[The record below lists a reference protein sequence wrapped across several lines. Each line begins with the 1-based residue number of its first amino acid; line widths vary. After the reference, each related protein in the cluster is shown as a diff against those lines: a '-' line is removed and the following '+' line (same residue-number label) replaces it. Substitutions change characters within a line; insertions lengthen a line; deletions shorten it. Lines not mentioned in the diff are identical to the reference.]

1 MNGHPMI
8 RLVFLAAGLVV
19 LGGLIWH
26 IGPFRIWETVERV
39 GFVACC
45 IILTPLLV
53 VYLLDAYGWSL
64 TLGQWSGRV
73 GFVRLFM
80 VRMAGEAINVTT
92 PTAMLGGEP
101 MKAYL
106 LTRYQV
112 PMVEGLASVVT
123 AKTIMVVAQILFML
137 SGLGVTLWLVGG
149 GEYNVLVAFLTLGL
163 LGFGVFLFL
172 MLQRYG
178 IGKGLLT
185 VAGACGIRSR
195 RLETWRPQL
204 LELDRTIR
212 TFYRERRRT
221 FLLALGVYFVAWVTE
236 LFEVYAILYFL
247 GADAGWLSSFAIAA
261 IAVLIK
267 GGVSFVPGGLG
278 AQEGG
283 YLFLLMAL
291 GYDEVTGITFALIRR
306 LREILWILIGLVFLA
321 VLRDKAHP
329 TPTS

>member
-1 MNGHPMI
+1 MI
-8 RLVFLAAGLVV
+8 RLLFLAVGLVV

-26 IGPFRIWETVERV
+26 IGLSQIRETVERV
-39 GFVACC
+39 GFVASC

-64 TLGQWSGRV
+64 TLGQWTRRV

-106 LTRYQV
+106 LTRYEI

-123 AKTIMVVAQILFML
+123 AKTIMSLAQILFML
-137 SGLGVTLWLVGG
+137 LGLGATLWLVGG
-149 GEYNVLVAFLTLGL
+149 GEYNVPVAFVSMGL

-172 MLQRYG
+172 VVQRYG

-185 VAGACGIRSR
+185 VADACGIRSQ
-195 RLETWRPQL
+195 RLEAWRSQL
-204 LELDRTIR
+204 LELDHMIR
-212 TFYRERRRT
+212 TFYRQRRRT
-221 FLLALGVYFVAWVTE
+221 FLLSLGVHFTAWLTE

-247 GADAGWLSSFAIAA
+247 GAEVGWLSAFSIAA
-261 IAVLIK
+261 TAVLIK
-267 GGVSFVPGGLG
+267 GSVSFVPGGLG

-291 GYDEVTGITFALIRR
+291 GYGEATGITFALIRR
-306 LREILWILIGLVFLA
+306 VREIFWILIGLVFLA
-321 VLRDKAHP
+321 VLRDKAGLAA
-329 TPTS
+329 TS

>member
-1 MNGHPMI
+1 MI
-8 RLVFLAAGLVV
+8 RLLFLAVGLVV

-26 IGPFRIWETVERV
+26 IGLSQVWETVERV
-39 GFVACC
+39 GFVAFCM
-45 IILTPLLV
+45 ILTPLLV

-64 TLGQWSGRV
+64 TLGPWASRV

-106 LTRYQV
+106 LTRYEV

-123 AKTIMVVAQILFML
+123 AKTIMVIAQILFML
-137 SGLGVTLWLVGG
+137 SGLGVMLWLVGG
-149 GEYNVLVAFLTLGL
+149 GEYNVLVAFVSLGL

-172 MLQRYG
+172 VIQRYG
-178 IGKGLLT
+178 IGAGLLT
-185 VAGACGIRSR
+185 VAERCRIRSQ
-195 RLETWRPQL
+195 RLEAYRPQL
-204 LELDRTIR
+204 LELDQTIR

-221 FLLALGVYFVAWVTE
+221 FLLSLGVHFVAWLTE

-247 GADAGWLSSFAIAA
+247 GAEIGWLSSLSIAA
-261 IAVLIK
+261 LAVLIK
-267 GGVSFVPGGLG
+267 GSVSFVPGGLG

-291 GYDEVTGITFALIRR
+291 GYGEVTGITFALIRR
-306 LREILWILIGLVFLA
+306 IREILWILIGLVFLA
-321 VLRDKAHP
+321 VLRDKASIA
-329 TPTS
+329 TTS

>member
-1 MNGHPMI
+1 MI
-8 RLVFLAAGLVV
+8 RWLLLAAGFVV
-19 LGGLIWH
+19 LGGLIRH
-26 IGPFRIWETVERV
+26 IGLPQIWETVERV
-39 GFVACC
+39 GFVAFCM
-45 IILTPLLV
+45 ILTPLLV

>member
-1 MNGHPMI
+1 MI
-8 RLVFLAAGLVV
+8 RFLLLAVGLVV

-26 IGPFRIWETVERV
+26 IGLSQVWETVERV
-39 GFVACC
+39 GVVSFC

-53 VYLLDAYGWSL
+53 VYLLDTYGWFL
-64 TLGQWSGRV
+64 TLGQWASRV

-106 LTRYQV
+106 LTRYEV

-123 AKTIMVVAQILFML
+123 AKTIMVIAQILFML
-137 SGLGVTLWLVGG
+137 LGLGVLLWLVGG
-149 GEYNVLVAFLTLGL
+149 DEYNVLVAFVSVGM
-163 LGFGVFLFL
+163 LGFGIFLFL
-172 MLQRYG
+172 LIQRYG

-185 VAGACGIRSR
+185 VAETCRIRSQ
-195 RLETWRPQL
+195 RLEAYRPQL

-212 TFYRERRRT
+212 NFYQQRRQTFM
-221 FLLALGVYFVAWVTE
+221 LSMGVYFVAWLTE

-247 GADAGWLSSFAIAA
+247 GVEVGWLSSLAIAA

-267 GGVSFVPGGLG
+267 GSVSFIPGGLG

-291 GYDEVTGITFALIRR
+291 GYGEVTGITFALIRR
-306 LREILWILIGLVFLA
+306 IREIMWILIGLVFLA
-321 VLRDKAHP
+321 VLREKA
-329 TPTS
+329 TLAT

>member
-1 MNGHPMI
+1 MI
-8 RLVFLAAGLVV
+8 RLLFLAAGLVV
-19 LGGLIWH
+19 LGGLISH
-26 IGPFRIWETVERV
+26 IGLFQVWETVERV
-39 GFVACC
+39 GLVAFC
-45 IILTPLLV
+45 IILIPLLV

-64 TLGQWSGRV
+64 TLGHWASRV

-106 LTRYQV
+106 LTRYEV

-137 SGLGVTLWLVGG
+137 SGLGVTLWLLGE
-149 GEYNVLVAFLTLGL
+149 GEYHVLLAFVTLGL

-172 MLQRYG
+172 VVQRYG
-178 IGKGLLT
+178 IGRGLLT
-185 VAGACGIRSR
+185 VADTCRLRSQ
-195 RLETWRPQL
+195 RLEAYRPQL

-212 TFYRERRRT
+212 TFYGERRRT
-221 FLLALGVYFVAWVTE
+221 FLWSMVVHFVAWLTE
-236 LFEVYAILYFL
+236 VVEVYAILYFL
-247 GADAGWLSSFAIAA
+247 GAEVGWLTSFAIAA

-267 GGVSFVPGGLG
+267 GSVSFVPGGLG

-283 YLFLLMAL
+283 YLFLLTAL
-291 GYDEVTGITFALIRR
+291 GHDEVTGITFAVIRR
-306 LREILWILIGLVFLA
+306 IREILWILIGLVFLA
-321 VLRDKAHP
+321 VLRDKAAVG
-329 TPTS
+329 TAS

>member
-1 MNGHPMI
+1 MI
-8 RLVFLAAGLVV
+8 RLLFLAAGLVV

-26 IGPFRIWETVERV
+26 IGLLQVWDTVERV
-39 GFVACC
+39 GFGAFCV
-45 IILTPLLV
+45 ILGPLLV

-64 TLGQWSGRV
+64 TLGPWAGRV

-101 MKAYL
+101 VKAYL
-106 LTRYQV
+106 LTRHGV

-123 AKTIMVVAQILFML
+123 AKTIMVIAQVLFML
-137 SGLGVTLWLVGG
+137 SGLGVTFWLVGG
-149 GEYNVLVAFLTLGL
+149 GEYNVLVALVTLGL

-172 MLQRYG
+172 VLQRYG
-178 IGKGLLT
+178 IGRGLLT
-185 VAGACGIRSR
+185 VADACRIRSR

-204 LELDRTIR
+204 LKLDHTIR
-212 TFYRERRRT
+212 TFYLERRRM
-221 FLLALGVYFVAWVTE
+221 FLLSLGVHFVAWLTE

-247 GADAGWLSSFAIAA
+247 GAEVGWLTSFSIAA

-291 GYDEVTGITFALIRR
+291 GYGEVTGITFALIRR
-306 LREILWILIGLVFLA
+306 IRELLWILIGLVFLA
-321 VLRDKAHP
+321 VLRDKAGLAA
-329 TPTS
+329 TS

>member
-1 MNGHPMI
+1 ML
-8 RLVFLAAGLVV
+8 RSLFLVAGLVV

-26 IGPFRIWETVERV
+26 IGLPQIWETVERV
-39 GFVACC
+39 GFVAFC

-64 TLGQWSGRV
+64 TLGQWTSRV

-106 LTRYQV
+106 LTRYDV
-112 PMVEGLASVVT
+112 PMVDGLASVVT

-137 SGLGVTLWLVGG
+137 SGLGVTLWLLGG
-149 GEYNVLVAFLTLGL
+149 GEYQVLVAFLTLGL
-163 LGFGVFLFL
+163 LGFSVFLFL
-172 MLQRYG
+172 ILQRYG
-178 IGKGLLT
+178 IGRGLLA
-185 VAGACGIRSR
+185 VADACGIRSQ
-195 RLETWRPQL
+195 RLEAARPQL

-221 FLLALGVYFVAWVTE
+221 FLLALGVYFVAWLTE

-247 GADAGWLSSFAIAA
+247 GAEVGWLSSFSIAA
-261 IAVLIK
+261 IALLIK
-267 GGVSFVPGGLG
+267 GSVSFVPGGLG

-283 YLFLLMAL
+283 YLFVLMAL

-306 LREILWILIGLVFLA
+306 IREILWVLIGLAFLA
-321 VLRDKAHP
+321 VLRDKAALAT
-329 TPTS
+329 TPNL

>member
-1 MNGHPMI
+1 MI
-8 RLVFLAAGLVV
+8 RLLFLAAGFVV

-26 IGPFRIWETVERV
+26 IGLPQIWETVERV
-39 GFVACC
+39 GFVAFC

-123 AKTIMVVAQILFML
+123 AKTIMVVAQIFFML
-137 SGLGVTLWLVGG
+137 SGLGVTLWMVGT
-149 GEYNVLVAFLTLGL
+149 GEYNVLVALLTLGL

-172 MLQRYG
+172 LLQRYG
-178 IGKGLLT
+178 IGRGLLA
-185 VAGACGIRSR
+185 VADACRIRSQ

-204 LELDRTIR
+204 LDLDDTIR

-221 FLLALGVYFVAWVTE
+221 FLLALGVHFVAWLTE

-247 GADAGWLSSFAIAA
+247 GAEVGWLSSFSIAA

-267 GGVSFVPGGLG
+267 GSVSFVPGGLG

-283 YLFLLMAL
+283 YLFLLMVL
-291 GYDEVTGITFALIRR
+291 GHDEVTGITFALIRR

-321 VLRDKAHP
+321 VLRDKAAVS
-329 TPTS
+329 PTS

>member
-1 MNGHPMI
+1 MI
-8 RLVFLAAGLVV
+8 RWLLLAVGLVV
-19 LGGLIWH
+19 LGGLVRH
-26 IGPFRIWETVERV
+26 IGLFQVWDTVERV
-39 GFVACC
+39 GFVAFC
-45 IILTPLLV
+45 IILIPLLV

-64 TLGQWSGRV
+64 TLGPWANRV

-106 LTRYQV
+106 LTRYEV

-137 SGLGVTLWLVGG
+137 SGLGVTFWLVGG
-149 GEYNVLVAFLTLGL
+149 GEYNVLVALVTLGL

-172 MLQRYG
+172 LLQRYG
-178 IGKGLLT
+178 IGRGLLT
-185 VAGACGIRSR
+185 VADTCGIRSQ
-195 RLETWRPQL
+195 RLEAWRPQL
-204 LELDRTIR
+204 LELDHTIR
-212 TFYRERRRT
+212 TFYGQRRRT
-221 FLLALGVYFVAWVTE
+221 FMVSLGIHFVAWVTE

-247 GADAGWLSSFAIAA
+247 GVEVGWLSSFAIAA

-267 GGVSFVPGGLG
+267 GSVSFVPGGLG

-291 GYDEVTGITFALIRR
+291 GHDEVTGITFALIRR

-321 VLRDKAHP
+321 VLRGKTALA
-329 TPTS
+329 TTS

>member
-1 MNGHPMI
+1 MI
-8 RLVFLAAGLVV
+8 RLLFLAAGLVV
-19 LGGLIWH
+19 LGGLVWH
-26 IGPFRIWETVERV
+26 VGLSQIWETVERV
-39 GFVACC
+39 GFVAFC
-45 IILTPLLV
+45 IILIPLLV

-64 TLGQWSGRV
+64 TLGRWTDRV

-101 MKAYL
+101 VKAYL
-106 LTRYQV
+106 LTRYEV

-149 GEYNVLVAFLTLGL
+149 NEYNVLVALLTLGL

-172 MLQRYG
+172 LLQRYG
-178 IGKGLLT
+178 IGRGLLT
-185 VAGACGIRSR
+185 VADACRIRSQ
-195 RLETWRPQL
+195 RLEAWWPQL
-204 LELDRTIR
+204 LELDHTIR

-221 FLLALGVYFVAWVTE
+221 FLLSLGVHFVAWLTE
-236 LFEVYAILYFL
+236 VFEVYAILYFL
-247 GADAGWLSSFAIAA
+247 GAEVGWLSSFSIAS

-267 GGVSFVPGGLG
+267 GSVSFVPGGLG

-291 GYDEVTGITFALIRR
+291 GHDEVTGITFALIRR
-306 LREILWILIGLVFLA
+306 IREILWILIGLVFLA
-321 VLRDKAHP
+321 VLRDKAP
-329 TPTS
+329 LGTTSSG

>member
-1 MNGHPMI
+1 MI

-19 LGGLIWH
+19 LGGLLWH
-26 IGPFRIWETVERV
+26 IGLPQIWETVERV
-39 GFVACC
+39 GFVAFC

-64 TLGQWSGRV
+64 TLGPWANRV

-106 LTRYQV
+106 LTRYEV

-137 SGLGVTLWLVGG
+137 SGLGVTFWLVGG
-149 GEYNVLVAFLTLGL
+149 DEYNVLVALVTLGL

-172 MLQRYG
+172 LLQRYG
-178 IGKGLLT
+178 IGRGLLT
-185 VAGACGIRSR
+185 VADTCGIRSQ
-195 RLETWRPQL
+195 RLEAWRPQL
-204 LELDRTIR
+204 LELDHTIR
-212 TFYRERRRT
+212 NFYGQRRRT
-221 FLLALGVYFVAWVTE
+221 FLLSLGVHFVAWLTE

-247 GADAGWLSSFAIAA
+247 GVEVGWLTSFAIAA

-267 GGVSFVPGGLG
+267 GSVSFVPGGLG

-291 GYDEVTGITFALIRR
+291 GHDEVTGITFALIRR

-321 VLRDKAHP
+321 VLRGKTALA
-329 TPTS
+329 TTS

>member
-1 MNGHPMI
+1 MI
-8 RLVFLAAGLVV
+8 RWLLLAAGLAV

-26 IGPFRIWETVERV
+26 IGLFQVWDTVERV
-39 GFVACC
+39 GFGAFCV
-45 IILTPLLV
+45 ILGPLLV

-64 TLGQWSGRV
+64 TLGPWAGRV

-101 MKAYL
+101 VKAYL
-106 LTRYQV
+106 LTRYEV

-123 AKTIMVVAQILFML
+123 AKTIMVIAQVLFML
-137 SGLGVTLWLVGG
+137 SGLGVTFWLVGG
-149 GEYNVLVAFLTLGL
+149 GEYNVLVALVTLGL

-178 IGKGLLT
+178 IGRGLLT
-185 VAGACGIRSR
+185 VADTCRVRSR

-204 LELDRTIR
+204 LELDHTIR

-221 FLLALGVYFVAWVTE
+221 FLLSLGIHFVAWLTE

-247 GADAGWLSSFAIAA
+247 GAEVGWLTSFSIAA

-291 GYDEVTGITFALIRR
+291 GYGEVTGLTFALIRR
-306 LREILWILIGLVFLA
+306 IRELLWILIGLVFLA
-321 VLRDKAHP
+321 VLRDKAGLAA
-329 TPTS
+329 TS

>member
-1 MNGHPMI
+1 MI
-8 RLVFLAAGLVV
+8 RLLFLAVGLVV
-19 LGGLIWH
+19 LGGLIRH
-26 IGPFRIWETVERV
+26 IGLSQVWEMVERV
-39 GFVACC
+39 GFVASC
-45 IILTPLLV
+45 IILIPLLV

-64 TLGQWSGRV
+64 TLGQWTRRV

-106 LTRYQV
+106 LTRYEV

-123 AKTIMVVAQILFML
+123 AKTIMSLAQILFML
-137 SGLGVTLWLVGG
+137 LGLGATLWLVGG
-149 GEYNVLVAFLTLGL
+149 GEYNVPVAFVSMGL

-172 MLQRYG
+172 VLQRYG
-178 IGKGLLT
+178 IGRGLLT
-185 VAGACGIRSR
+185 VADACGIRFQ
-195 RLETWRPQL
+195 RLEAWRPQL
-204 LELDRTIR
+204 LELDHMIR
-212 TFYRERRRT
+212 TFYRQRRRT
-221 FLLALGVYFVAWVTE
+221 FLLSLGVHFTAWLTE

-247 GADAGWLSSFAIAA
+247 GAEVGWLSAFSIAA

-267 GGVSFVPGGLG
+267 GSVSFVPGGLG

-291 GYDEVTGITFALIRR
+291 GYGEATGITFALIRR
-306 LREILWILIGLVFLA
+306 VREIFWILIGLVFLA
-321 VLRDKAHP
+321 VLRDKAGLAA
-329 TPTS
+329 TS